1 MDGMHTTTVT
11 GWEYD
16 GEEFHLGPER
26 EAADRARRADLDRR
40 WRWSVVG
47 LGKNLVLGPSMALE
61 YGVGEV
67 PGMEPALRHRTW

>member
-1 MDGMHTTTVT
+1 MA

-16 GEEFHLGPER
+16 GEEYHEGPEP
-26 EAADRARRADLDRR
+26 EARDRRRRADIECR
-40 WRWSVVG
+40 WGWTVVG

-67 PGMEPALRHRTW
+67 LGMQPRIRRRAW